1 MKKWDGFDVA
11 IIGTASIWSGGERVE
26 VLVYDI
32 FVMVQQLIVRDGMT
46 GDEALEYIDFNIEN
60 AYIGKDTPIIVWE
73 YNDE

>member
-11 IIGTASIWSGGERVE
+11 IIGTASVWNGNERVE

-46 GDEALEYIDFNIEN
+46 EEEALEYINFNIEN

>member
-11 IIGTASIWSGGERVE
+11 IIGTASVWNGNERVD

-32 FVMVQQLIVRDGMT
+32 YQMVEQLTIRDGMSQ
-46 GDEALEYIDFNIEN
+46 DDAIEYINFNIEN

>member
-11 IIGTASIWSGGERVE
+11 IIGTASIWNGGERVE

-46 GDEALEYIDFNIEN
+46 EEEALEYIEFNIEN

>member
-46 GDEALEYIDFNIEN
+46 EDEALEYIEFNIEN